1 MKSTYKKPFHQ
12 HKMSNIFLE
21 YVNKFFPHI
30 AFVIVCFLLGT
41 SYAVSSL
48 GYKVYDNVVFISMRM
63 VTAFLTLLIVFL
75 CRLAFS
81 RSYRAFIRTSFA
93 KGDTSWWKSM
103 ILGLTQ
109 YGFPHSMTALG
120 QRSVSSTLVT
130 VVQPLVPTASLLFA
144 SIFLPDERFTWMKL
158 IPHVIALIGCAMTC
172 VPPFMQTATPPPEW
186 YDMLMVF
193 ISVLS
198 FGFGSVFYKMFQVR
212 ADFNACCVF
221 QLLGS
226 SIYAVIFALIWAGPE
241 ATFDAWFTMRV
252 EIIYPIIIGVG
263 YTATTAAMCVYLA
276 RKLGAVKSQLV
287 NFGQLAIGV
296 IAGVVFL
303 GDFKGYTVWMQAVSY
318 IGVVLLVIST
328 ILGFYVDHTQ
338 EVRVDHE
345 NLDLP
350 QDSDKDSQQP
360 SLYSNTEA

>member
-1 MKSTYKKPFHQ
+1 MANKFVE
-12 HKMSNIFLE
+12 F
-21 YVNKFFPHI
+21 VNKFFPHI

-41 SYAVSSL
+41 SYAVSTL
-48 GYKVYDNVVFISMRM
+48 GYKVYDNVLFISMRM
-63 VTAFLTLLIVFL
+63 VIAFLTTLIVFL
-75 CRLAFS
+75 LRLAFS
-81 RSYRAFIRTSFA
+81 VKYRSFIHTSFA

-103 ILGLTQ
+103 ILGLLQ
-109 YGFPHSMTALG
+109 YGFPHSMIALG
-120 QRSVSSTLVT
+120 QRSVTSTLVT

-144 SIFLPDERFTWMKL
+144 AIFLPDERFTWLKL
-158 IPHVIALIGCAMTC
+158 IPHVIAIVGCGLTC
-172 VPPFMQTATPPPEW
+172 VPPFMQTATPPPRW
-186 YDMLMVF
+186 YDMFMVF
-193 ISVLS
+193 VSVFS

-226 SIYAVIFALIWAGPE
+226 SVYAVIFSLIWAGPQ
-241 ATFDAWFTMRV
+241 ANFDAWFKPRP
-252 EIIYPIIIGVG
+252 EIIYPIIIGVC

-303 GDFKGYTVWMQAVSY
+303 DDFKGYNAWMQAVSY
-318 IGVVLLVIST
+318 IGVVLLVVST

-338 EVRVDHE
+338 EVHVETEEIYNPESYQKEED
-345 NLDLP
+345 NP
-350 QDSDKDSQQP
+350 AP
-360 SLYSNTEA
+360 SLFSNA